1 MVDFIAVL
9 AMFAVGIPIAAVFYL
24 LGMRREWSFSSR
36 ISMLRIGIITV
47 GILFIFL
54 LVETLFEFRTI
65 GVLVRWI
72 VDTFPSVVGEEAKS
86 PLVFIA
92 AIIIS
97 AGSFLGLFGLGM
109 LTISQQREKH
119 RYGFGLIGLAAAIVI
134 ALFLLTSNQA
144 IFDEYWLG
152 EPIWPIELLVNY
164 FPPIAGAA
172 TGVSITVLIL
182 WLGRTN
188 TVKDVPLGSSGVV
201 SLFAMALTIATLIL
215 LIRSFSVES
224 ENAARIEVLP
234 VNAVQSTLPDG
245 FVLGEVTEPGS
256 FNSPT
261 SLTVRPD
268 GVIFVSTSDGIFA
281 VKPTSVK
288 TDRTV
293 IQKFSEISR
302 ATGIHWHND
311 HLYVSVNGEV
321 IAIKDS
327 DNNLESEETRILIS
341 DLPSYKYS
349 FHTNNELVV
358 GADDRL
364 YFAIGGT
371 SDHGPEN
378 YELGGTVVSLRLD
391 GSDLRIFSTGLRNS
405 YGITACAD
413 GQLYVSEN
421 GPDQIDS
428 TLLGY
433 PPDEINKLL
442 EGRNYGYPE
451 IFGNPPPWSDTI
463 APVALLPERAGSAG
477 LVCYEH
483 DAFPDDYSGDLFVA
497 LFGTLTGNIGDEYE
511 GGRRIV
517 RVDLQDI
524 DGYTVGKVSTFA
536 SGFGHPVDVA
546 VDIDGSLLTIDW
558 EVGQLFKISYEP

>member
-1 MVDFIAVL
+1 MAHFIAVL

-24 LGMRREWSFSSR
+24 LSMGREWPFSSR
-36 ISMLRIGIITV
+36 KSMLRIGIITLA
-47 GILFIFL
+47 ILFLLL
-54 LVETLFEFRTI
+54 LVQTLFEFRTI

-72 VDTFPSVVGEEAKS
+72 VDTFPSVVGQEAKS

-92 AIIIS
+92 TIIIS
-97 AGSFLGLFGLGM
+97 VGSFLGFFGLGM
-109 LTISQQREKH
+109 LMISQQQTKH
-119 RYGFGLIGLAAAIVI
+119 RYGFGLIGLAIAIVI
-134 ALFLLTSNQA
+134 ALFLFTSNQV

-152 EPIWPIELLVNY
+152 APIWPIELLVNY
-164 FPPIAGAA
+164 FPPIAGAS
-172 TGVSITVLIL
+172 TGISITVLIL

-188 TVKDVPLGSSGVV
+188 TIKDVPLGSSGVA
-201 SLFAMALTIATLIL
+201 SFLALALTIATLIL
-215 LIRSFSVES
+215 LIRSFNIES
-224 ENAARIEVLP
+224 ENASRLEVLP
-234 VNAVQSTLPDG
+234 INAVQSTLPDG
-245 FVLGEVTEPGS
+245 FVVEDVTEPGS

-268 GVIFVSTSDGIFA
+268 GVIFVSTADGIFA
-281 VKPTSVK
+281 VNPSSVK
-288 TDRTV
+288 TDQTV
-293 IQKFSEISR
+293 IQQFSEISS
-302 ATGIHWHND
+302 ATGIHWHNE

-321 IAIKDS
+321 IAIKDK
-327 DNNLESEETRILIS
+327 DNNLESEETRILIA

-358 GADDRL
+358 GSDDRL

-391 GSDLRIFSTGLRNS
+391 GTDMRIFSTGLRNS

-433 PPDEINKLL
+433 PPDEINKLV

-451 IFGNPPPWSDTI
+451 IFGNPPPWSDTS

-497 LFGTLTGNIGDEYE
+497 LFGTLTGNGDDGYE

-517 RVDLQDI
+517 RVKLQDI
-524 DGYTVGKVSTFA
+524 GEYTVGKVSTFA
-536 SGFGHPVDVA
+536 SGFGHPVDVE

-558 EVGQLFKISYEP
+558 EVGQLLRISYEP